1 MAQIGPRTKD
11 VRVLLVDAHLLV
23 RAGLRLLIERQPGF
37 AVVGEAN
44 SATEALQIAAKEK
57 PDVILFEPN
66 PNDCN
71 SLHLLPDL
79 LVAAATARVLLV
91 TAVADSQMHQ
101 QAVAL
106 GAMGIVLKDQPAPV
120 LIRAIEKVHAGEV
133 WLSRTMTAE
142 VLTRFTRERSPKP
155 VDPEAVKIGFLSQR
169 EREIVSLI
177 GQGLKNKQI
186 AKTLSISEVT
196 VRHHLTSIFSK
207 LDISDRLELII
218 YAYQHGLAKLPPE

>member
-1 MAQIGPRTKD
+1 MAQIGPRSKNI
-11 VRVLLVDAHLLV
+11 RVLIVDAHMLV
-23 RAGLRLLIERQPGF
+23 RAGLRLLIDRQPGL

-44 SATEALQIAAKEK
+44 SATEALQIAANEK

-79 LVAAATARVLLV
+79 LAAAATARVLLV
-91 TAVADSQMHQ
+91 TGIGDAQIHQ

-106 GAMGIVLKDQPAPV
+106 GAMGVVLKDQPAPI

-133 WLSRTMTAE
+133 WLSRTMTAD
-142 VLTRFTRERSPKP
+142 VLTRIARERLPKP
-155 VDPEAVKIGFLSQR
+155 VDPEAVKIGFLSPR
-169 EREIVSLI
+169 EREIISLI

-186 AKTLSISEVT
+186 AKSLSISEVT

>member
-1 MAQIGPRTKD
+1 MAQTEPRSKD
-11 VRVLLVDAHLLV
+11 IRVLLVDGHMLV
-23 RAGLRLLIERQPGF
+23 RAGLRLLIERQPGLT
-37 AVVGEAN
+37 VVGEAN
-44 SATEALQIAAKEK
+44 SATEAVQIAAKEK

-79 LVAAATARVLLV
+79 LAAAATSRLLLV
-91 TAVADSQMHQ
+91 TGVFNPQMHQ
-101 QAVAL
+101 EAVAL
-106 GAMGIVLKDQPAPV
+106 GAMGVVLKDQPPSV
-120 LIRAIEKVHAGEV
+120 LLRAIEKVHAGEV

-142 VLTRFTRERSPKP
+142 VLSKLTRERSPKAI
-155 VDPEAVKIGFLSQR
+155 DPEAVKIAFLSQR
-169 EREIVSLI
+169 EREIIGLI

-186 AKTLSISEVT
+186 AKSLSISEVT